1 MYRNLICESSHS
13 ACMQTLLAVNVEKMG
28 VCGRHHHCED
38 RHIPSVLRMPNAK
51 ISDIEIRNVCGVENG
66 EG

>member
-1 MYRNLICESSHS
+1 MHGTTMNHI
-13 ACMQTLLAVNVEKMG
+13 EKKG

-51 ISDIEIRNVCGVENG
+51 ISDIEIRNVYGVENG